1 MLLNKPAETIK
12 FILEHLQA
20 PEMLDNHPWAMSAF
34 TKEYLI
40 AHPEA
45 KELNPGRQLASA
57 VAGLFLEWMPSSPPR
72 QGKRL
77 DNRWGEYGLLAAQ
90 YVVPFLSGTASPRS
104 LKDAWGYIDQA
115 IAFMVAQKLKLND
128 QEIAEQYQLLAREP
142 EAANSTI
149 SDWHRKGIERFGEF
163 VLLREKHIESEAI
176 KKAKASNSQSVK
188 TRSYGWLFKLAGI
201 LLLAALLTGSIWGY
215 FKAQRMM
222 EITRSLRQELQT
234 IQALELSTESI
245 NNTAVITNSLENIDR
260 NLYELDKE
268 ARPYLWLTR
277 SLGWIPI
284 HGGDIENSEAL
295 LDMALSIND
304 SLQETYRGISP
315 FIGLLGERESIEMD
329 NLIAKIKESQPALQA
344 ASQSLRDAK
353 DERAS
358 ILVEKLSPQVRGL
371 VLEKIDP
378 ALMQLEKGLVAAS
391 ALPGLLGAGSDGP
404 KTYLLILQN
413 EDELRATGGFLTAV
427 GSVVIR
433 DGEIINMVF
442 ENSYDIDDLSKPYPP
457 PPWQL
462 TEYMDASIY
471 LLRDSNWSP
480 DFPTTAAWA
489 EYLYAYTRSHS
500 VDGILAIDQ
509 YAIAKILETTGPV
522 KVTGYEQPITSEN
535 ILETMRASKVPQ
547 EGEIDSDWD
556 RKDFIGEL
564 APPILE
570 KIMSGQGFSWEGM
583 IKTITKLLDEKHIIL
598 QFDDENITNLLI
610 EQGWNG
616 QVVPFAGDYLMVVDS
631 NIGFSKTNAIIEQ
644 NIDIEI
650 DIADLAK
657 PRKNIKIT
665 YFNPLDNGKDCGEPG
680 EKEDRYYP
688 IIRCY
693 GNYLRIYSPEGSL
706 LTAATPHPVPAEWT
720 VNGQFVPARVD
731 TLTDDLDGFSVFG
744 TYFFVPS
751 GDTLSTSFALETPAS
766 VITQQADDSY
776 VYRLKIQKQPGT
788 IAIPISLRLILP
800 DEVIVAQTPKGFA
813 LENGTLTGKFQLR
826 EDIIIE
832 IVFSY

>member
-12 FILEHLQA
+12 FILEHLRA
-20 PEMLDNHPWAMSAF
+20 PEMLHNHPWAMSAF

-45 KELNPGRQLASA
+45 RELKPGRQLASA
-57 VAGLFLEWMPSSPPR
+57 MAGLFLEWMPSSPPR

-115 IAFMVAQKLKLND
+115 IAFMVAQKLKLSD

-163 VLLREKHIESEAI
+163 VLLREKHIENETI
-176 KKAKASNSQSVK
+176 KKTEGGNSQSVK
-188 TRSYGWLFKLAGI
+188 PRGYGWLFKLAGI
-201 LLLAALLTGSIWGY
+201 LLLVALLTGSIWGY
-215 FKAQRMM
+215 FKARRIM
-222 EITRSLRQELQT
+222 EIGRSLRRELQT
-234 IQALELSTESI
+234 IQALELSIENI
-245 NNTAVITNSLENIDR
+245 DNTATITNSLENIDR

-268 ARPYLWLTR
+268 ARPYLWLTH
-277 SLGWIPI
+277 SLGWIPT

-295 LDMALSIND
+295 LDMALSINN

-329 NLIAKIKESQPALQA
+329 SLIAKIKESQPALQA
-344 ASQSLRDAK
+344 ASQSLQDAK
-353 DERAS
+353 EERAS
-358 ILVEKLSPQVRGL
+358 IVVEKLSPEVRGL
-371 VLEKIDP
+371 VTERIDP
-378 ALMQLEKGLVAAS
+378 ALTQLEKGLVAAS

-404 KTYLLILQN
+404 KTYLVILQN

-427 GSVVIR
+427 GSVVVR

-442 ENSYDIDDLSKPYPP
+442 ENSYAIDDLSKPYPP

-509 YAIAKILETTGPV
+509 YAIARILETTGPV

-535 ILETMRASKVPQ
+535 ILETMRASKVPP

-570 KIMSGQGFSWEGM
+570 KIMSGQGFSWEDM
-583 IKTITKLLDEKHIIL
+583 LKTTTKLLDEKHIVL

-657 PRKNIKIT
+657 PRKNVKIT
-665 YFNPLDNGKDCGEPG
+665 YFNPLDNGKDCDEPV

-688 IIRCY
+688 IVRCY
-693 GNYLRIYSPEGSL
+693 GNYLRIYTPEDSL

-720 VNGQFVPARVD
+720 VNGQLVPARVD

-751 GDTLSTSFALETPAS
+751 GETLSTSFTLESPINI
-766 VITQQADDSY
+766 ITQNADKSY
-776 VYRLKIQKQPGT
+776 TYAIKIQKQPGT
-788 IAIPISLRLILP
+788 IAIPVSFRLILP
-800 DEVIVAQTPKGFA
+800 DGATLINSPDRLRQ
-813 LENGTLTGKFQLR
+813 ENGILYGEFPLR
-826 EDIIIE
+826 EDVVIE